1 MCACELGPSLGMA
14 PSLLSYHSRILREA
28 GLITAVRS
36 GRRVEYRLRDEG
48 LDALRAE
55 LDRLRSSR

>member
-1 MCACELGPSLGMA
+1 MA